1 MKKIKTQRPD
11 KEHKPLG
18 RPRLTD
24 ELLDTNLQ
32 VRVTKKLADTC
43 KSLGGANFMRP
54 LLEAATQRAMALKKL
69 APARPVEES
78 ESIKF
83 IDLTVQCGFPSP
95 AADYAENDLSL
106 NDYFVKNKDAT
117 FVIEARGDS
126 MIDAGI
132 YEGDILIIDRSIEPR
147 RATLCLPICR
157 ETSRS
162 KSSNLSTANRN
173 CTRKTAPATTR
184 SFTRANTTTSQSKA
198 FWSDPAEDTEIKWF

>member
-1 MKKIKTQRPD
+1 MEKTKKQRPN

-147 RATLCLPICR
+147 RGDIVLAYLQGDLTLKKLEFADGKPELHPQNSSGNYPIIHPGEYDDFQIEGVLVGSGR
-157 ETSRS
+157 KYRS
-162 KSSNLSTANRN
+162 
-173 CTRKTAPATTR
+173 
-184 SFTRANTTTSQSKA
+184 
-198 FWSDPAEDTEIKWF
+198 

>member
-1 MKKIKTQRPD
+1 MEKTKKQRPN

-126 MIDAGI
+126 MVDAGI

-147 RATLCLPICR
+147 RGDIVLAYLQGDFTLNKLEFVDGKPELHPQNSSGNYPIIHPGEYDDFQIEGVLVGSGR
-157 ETSRS
+157 
-162 KSSNLSTANRN
+162 KYRN
-173 CTRKTAPATTR
+173 
-184 SFTRANTTTSQSKA
+184 
-198 FWSDPAEDTEIKWF
+198 

>member
-1 MKKIKTQRPD
+1 MEKSKKQPSSQ
-11 KEHKPLG
+11 EHKPVG
-18 RPRLTD
+18 RPRLTN
-24 ELLDTNLQ
+24 ELLDVNLQ

-69 APARPVEES
+69 APARPGEES
-78 ESIKF
+78 EGIKF

-117 FVIEARGDS
+117 FIIEARGDS

-147 RATLCLPICR
+147 RGDIVLAYLQGDFTLKKLEFVVGKPELHPQNSSGNYPVIHPGEYDDFSIEGVLVGSGR
-157 ETSRS
+157 RYRS
-162 KSSNLSTANRN
+162 
-173 CTRKTAPATTR
+173 
-184 SFTRANTTTSQSKA
+184 
-198 FWSDPAEDTEIKWF
+198 